1 MGSLNDLRKRL
12 EELNRKP
19 LPDVRA
25 TKGARKAPV
34 ADGLGDLRRKMA
46 KRRAA
51 KRRATPVRMPDAPA
65 APRLSPILYRRDL
78 PRAEQKAA
86 PAMSESPVELVS
98 AVSGTEVRCPR
109 WGKAFLVA
117 HQVRELED
125 EAAALCEGFRRALVR
140 GSSNVRR
147 WLAALCEV
155 EELELRDMMF
165 VDLETT
171 GLSCTPLFLIGTMV
185 WEDAGLV
192 VRQYFARNYAEEA
205 AVISLF
211 LDRMAEKKV
220 LVSFNGKTFDLPY
233 VRVRAVANAIPFAVD
248 ARHLDLLQVSRRVWK
263 GKVPNCRLQ
272 TLERCVCGRT
282 RFGDIP
288 GSEIP
293 QAYHDFVR
301 TADARVMVE
310 VLRHN
315 MLDLVTL
322 ADLMVRLPAPG

>member
-125 EAAALCEGFRRALVR
+125 EA
-140 GSSNVRR
+140 
-147 WLAALCEV
+147 AALCEV